1 MTQLTPSLQL
11 LLGTVYPVKRE
22 IGAHVTLTGNA
33 RSPASA
39 PRGRAAVEGLNAAR
53 LSRRSPKPVNPPVR
67 VQPGPPSLDS
77 AGPNAH
83 DFRLEGHVP
92 DA

>member
-1 MTQLTPSLQL
+1 LTERTPSLLL
-11 LLGTVYPVKRE
+11 LLGTVNPVKRE

-33 RSPASA
+33 RFAGVA
-39 PRGRAAVEGLNAAR
+39 PRNRAAVKGLNGAR

-67 VQPGPPSLDS
+67 VQAGPPSLDS
-77 AGPNAH
+77 AGPNDH

-92 DA
+92 DP

>member
-11 LLGTVYPVKRE
+11 LLETVYPIKQE

-33 RSPASA
+33 RFAGVA
-39 PRGRAAVEGLNAAR
+39 PRDRAAIKGLNAAW
-53 LSRRSPKPVNPPVR
+53 LCRRSPKPVNPPVR

-77 AGPNAH
+77 ARPNAH